1 MTKIIASF
9 VLAASI
15 LAGVGAAQAND
26 HPVGAG
32 LRDAAKLGLIT
43 PGGFADGR

>member
-9 VLAASI
+9 VLAASV
-15 LAGVGAAQAND
+15 LASVGSAQAND

-32 LRDAAKLGLIT
+32 LRNVAKLGLIT
-43 PGGFADGR
+43 PGGFADGL

>member
-1 MTKIIASF
+1 MTKFIASL

-15 LAGVGAAQAND
+15 LVGVGAAQAND

-43 PGGFADGR
+43 PGGFADGQ